1 MARKSKKSTT
11 ITMIIVCIVA
21 VFAAKAYFGSSKG
34 SLNSGSQAKI
44 KGNHDAPIKVIEFID
59 FQCPACA
66 NGARYL
72 KQEMERR
79 PQLIRLELK
88 HFPLQM
94 HQHGYVSARY
104 AECATEQGKFWE
116 MHDLLLARQNN
127 WKRLADPRPA
137 FHQMASEARI
147 DEEKLKA
154 CVASGRPDKIIER
167 NRIEGSGRRIRST
180 PTYFVNGKMVVGQ
193 KSLELKIN
201 EYLES
206 HSE

>member
-1 MARKSKKSTT
+1 MAKKSKKNTAV
-11 ITMIIVCIVA
+11 IIIFVCIA
-21 VFAAKAYFGSSKG
+21 VVFGAKAYFGSSANG
-34 SLNSGSQAKI
+34 LNSGAQTKV
-44 KGNHDAPIKVIEFID
+44 KGSSDAPLNIIEFID

-66 NGARYL
+66 KGAQYL
-72 KQEMERR
+72 KEEMERY

-94 HQHGYVSARY
+94 HKHGYLSAQY
-104 AECATEQGKFWE
+104 AECATEQRKFWE

-127 WKRLADPRPA
+127 WKRLDDPRPA
-137 FHQMASEARI
+137 YSQMATEARI
-147 DEEKLKA
+147 DGEELKA
-154 CVASGRPDKIIER
+154 CVASGRPNKVIDR
-167 NRIEGSGRRIRST
+167 NKVEGSGRSLRST
-180 PTYFVNGKMVVGQ
+180 PTYFVNGAMVVGQ